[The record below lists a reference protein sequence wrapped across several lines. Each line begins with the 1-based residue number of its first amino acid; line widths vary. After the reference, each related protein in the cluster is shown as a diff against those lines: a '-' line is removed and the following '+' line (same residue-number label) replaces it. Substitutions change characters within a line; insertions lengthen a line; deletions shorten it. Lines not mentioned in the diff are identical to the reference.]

1 MLKFFPQLRTFLSCR
16 EMRSDQKGKW
26 DPPRPS
32 PGRRE
37 DSSEGGEFREGIPD
51 RVGASKGDN
60 LFVNHLKSIAK
71 VYRCMLLAPASSETS
86 ISTE

>member
-1 MLKFFPQLRTFLSCR
+1 
-16 EMRSDQKGKW
+16 MRSDQKVKS
-26 DPPRPS
+26 DPPPV
-32 PGRRE
+32 RRE
-37 DSSEGGEFREGIPD
+37 DSGEGGEFREGIPN

-60 LFVNHLKSIAK
+60 LSFIHLKSIAK

>member
-1 MLKFFPQLRTFLSCR
+1 
-16 EMRSDQKGKW
+16 MRSDQKVKS
-26 DPPRPS
+26 DPPLS
-32 PGRRE
+32 GGRIAVR
-37 DSSEGGEFREGIPD
+37 GGEFREGIPN

-60 LFVNHLKSIAK
+60 LSFIHLKSIAK